1 MERYVKKRKGLKV
14 NFLTLNLKYLQ
25 LLLSESC
32 MGVLGPIL
40 IMKNNFHRLRDL
52 QAMYIYIS
60 HFLQMYI

>member
-1 MERYVKKRKGLKV
+1 MLWKGTLKKKKGLKV

-40 IMKNNFHRLRDL
+40 IMKNNFHRLRDV
-52 QAMYIYIS
+52 QAM
-60 HFLQMYI
+60 